1 MMADMSD
8 TASTVPAG
16 TTPSTPAVRV
26 APIGVG
32 SALPGGVVTSAEIE
46 ERLGLDPGWL
56 VKRTHILERRIL
68 GPGEK
73 LTDLALTASQRALE
87 DAGVPATEVDFV
99 IAACLQSDDIAPSM
113 AAVVADGLG
122 THHAGGFDLSSG
134 CSGFVASVATAA
146 GLIESGRARTVV
158 VVAAEAMSRLTD
170 KTDRATAG
178 LLGDGAGAIVLRGA
192 TTPADDAHPGI
203 TGRSLF
209 GSDGAN
215 GGTVRVATDHPSVY
229 DAGQFGPGK
238 AGQVQMNGFDTYKT
252 AVSRFES
259 TVRDTATINDTDLQ
273 DVDLIVLH
281 QANGRIL
288 EAVRKRL
295 DLPEERFAI
304 SLHSH
309 GNTSAASIALALAD
323 ARAQG
328 RVVPGTRLLLAGFGS
343 GLAWAGITMTWEGT
357 TA

>member
-1 MMADMSD
+1 MA
-8 TASTVPAG
+8 A
-16 TTPSTPAVRV
+16 AVRV
-26 APIGVG
+26 APLGVG
-32 SALPGGVVTSAEIE
+32 AALPDAVVTSAEIE

-56 VKRTHILERRIL
+56 LKRTHIVQRHIL

-73 LTDLALTASQRALE
+73 LTDLALLASQRALD
-87 DAGVPATEVDFV
+87 DAGVPASEVDFV

-113 AAVVADGLG
+113 AAVVAHGLG
-122 THHAGGFDLSSG
+122 TDHAGGFDLSSG

-146 GLIESGRARTVV
+146 GLIESGRANTVV

-178 LLGDGAGAIVLRGA
+178 LLGDGAGAIVLRGSTA
-192 TTPADDAHPGI
+192 PADDAHPGR
-203 TGRSLF
+203 TGRSIF

-215 GGTVRVATDHPSVY
+215 GDTVRVATDHPSVY
-229 DAGQFGPGK
+229 DEGEFGPGK

-252 AVSRFES
+252 AVNRFES
-259 TVRDTATINDTDLQ
+259 TVRDTAAANDTTLD
-273 DVDLIVLH
+273 DIDLIVLH

-288 EAVRKRL
+288 DAVRKRL
-295 DLPEERFAI
+295 DVPEERLAT
-304 SLHSH
+304 SVHSH

-343 GLAWAGITMTWEGT
+343 GLAWAGITLTWEGT
-357 TA
+357 PTA

>member
-1 MMADMSD
+1 MPDAP
-8 TASTVPAG
+8 TPPAG
-16 TTPSTPAVRV
+16 PAPSLAPGGFRRV
-26 APIGVG
+26 APLGVG
-32 SALPGGVVTSAEIE
+32 AALPDTVVTTAEIE

-56 VKRTHILERRIL
+56 VKRTHIVERRIL
-68 GPGEK
+68 GPGER
-73 LTDLALTASQRALE
+73 LTDLALLAAERALD
-87 DAGVPATEVDFV
+87 DAGVPGAEVDFV
-99 IAACLQSDDIAPSM
+99 IGACLQSDDIAPSM

-122 THHAGGFDLSSG
+122 TDHAGGFDLSSG

-146 GLIESGRARTVV
+146 GLIESGRADTVV

-170 KTDRATAG
+170 KSDRATAG
-178 LLGDGAGAIVLRGA
+178 LLGDGAGAIVLRGFDG
-192 TTPADDAHPGI
+192 PADAAHPGR
-203 TGRSLF
+203 TGHSVF

-215 GGTVRVATDHPSVY
+215 GGTVRVATDHPSIY
-229 DAGQFGPGK
+229 DEGQFGPGK

-259 TVRDTATINDTDLQ
+259 TVRDTAAVNDTTLE

-288 EAVRKRL
+288 EAVRGRL
-295 DLPEERFAI
+295 DVPEERLA
-304 SLHSH
+304 SSVHSH

-323 ARAQG
+323 ARRDG

-343 GLAWAGITMTWEGT
+343 GLAWAGITMTWEGGHDGR
-357 TA
+357 

>member
-1 MMADMSD
+1 MMSD
-8 TASTVPAG
+8 MAVTPMQEPTVA
-16 TTPSTPAVRV
+16 PSSITGIRV
-26 APIGVG
+26 APLGVG
-32 SALPGGVVTSAEIE
+32 AALPDTVVTSAEIE
-46 ERLGLDPGWL
+46 ERLGLKPGWL
-56 VKRTHILERRIL
+56 EQRTHIVERHIL

-73 LTDLALTASQRALE
+73 LTDLALLAAQRALG
-87 DAGVPATEVDFV
+87 DAGVAATDVDFV

-113 AAVVADGLG
+113 AAVVAAGLG

-146 GLIESGRARTVV
+146 GLIESGRASTVL

-170 KTDRATAG
+170 KSDRATAG
-178 LLGDGAGAIVLRGA
+178 LLGDGAGAIVLRGSA
-192 TTPADDAHPGI
+192 APADDDHPGR
-203 TGRSLF
+203 TGRSVF

-229 DAGQFGPGK
+229 DEGEFGPGK

-252 AVSRFES
+252 AVTRFES
-259 TVRDTATINDTDLQ
+259 TVRDTAAANDTTLDEI
-273 DVDLIVLH
+273 DLIVLH

-295 DLPEERFAI
+295 DVPEERLAT
-304 SLHSH
+304 SVHSH

-323 ARAQG
+323 AREKG

-343 GLAWAGITMTWEGT
+343 GLAWAGITMTWEGR
-357 TA
+357 A

>member
-1 MMADMSD
+1 
-8 TASTVPAG
+8 
-16 TTPSTPAVRV
+16 
-26 APIGVG
+26 
-32 SALPGGVVTSAEIE
+32 
-46 ERLGLDPGWL
+46 
-56 VKRTHILERRIL
+56 
-68 GPGEK
+68 
-73 LTDLALTASQRALE
+73 RALE
-87 DAGVPATEVDFV
+87 DANVPASEVDFV

-122 THHAGGFDLSSG
+122 TDHAGGFDLSSG

-146 GLIESGRARTVV
+146 GLIESGRASTVV

-178 LLGDGAGAIVLRGA
+178 LLGDGAGAIVLRG
-192 TTPADDAHPGI
+192 TTEPADDAHPGR
-203 TGRSLF
+203 TGRSVF

-229 DAGQFGPGK
+229 DDGEFGPGK

-259 TVRDTATINDTDLQ
+259 TVRDTAAANGTALD

-288 EAVRKRL
+288 DAVRKRL
-295 DLPEERFAI
+295 EVPEERLAT
-304 SLHSH
+304 SVHSH

-323 ARAQG
+323 AREQG

-343 GLAWAGITMTWEGT
+343 GLAWAGITMTWEGV
-357 TA
+357 AA

>member
-1 MMADMSD
+1 MTEAQ
-8 TASTVPAG
+8 STQPP
-16 TTPSTPAVRV
+16 TPERIRV
-26 APIGVG
+26 APLGVG
-32 SALPGGVVTSAEIE
+32 AALPDGVVTSEEIE
-46 ERLGLDPGWL
+46 QRLGLKPGWM
-56 VKRTHILERRIL
+56 VQRTHIVERRIL
-68 GPGEK
+68 GPGER
-73 LTDLALTASQRALE
+73 LTDLALRASQRALE
-87 DAGVPATEVDFV
+87 DAGVAAEEVDFV

-113 AAVVADGLG
+113 AAVVADQLG
-122 THHAGGFDLSSG
+122 TRHAGGFDLSSG

-146 GLIESGRARTVV
+146 GLIESGRANTVV

-178 LLGDGAGAIVLRGA
+178 LLGDGAGAIVLRG
-192 TTPADDAHPGI
+192 TTAPADEAHPGR
-203 TGRSLF
+203 TGRSIF

-229 DAGQFGPGK
+229 DAGEFGPGK

-252 AVSRFES
+252 AVNRFES
-259 TVRDTATINDTDLQ
+259 TVRDTAAANDTTIQ

-295 DLPEERFAI
+295 DLPEERLAT
-304 SLHSH
+304 SVHSH

-357 TA
+357 PA

>member
-1 MMADMSD
+1 MPDA
-8 TASTVPAG
+8 
-16 TTPSTPAVRV
+16 TPSPTAGSTAVPGRIRV
-26 APIGVG
+26 APLGVG
-32 SALPGGVVTSAEIE
+32 SALPETVVTSAEIE
-46 ERLGLDPGWL
+46 ERLGLKPGWL
-56 VKRTHILERRIL
+56 VQRTHIEQRHIL
-68 GPGEK
+68 APGEK
-73 LTDLALTASQRALE
+73 LTDLALLASQRALD
-87 DAGVPATEVDFV
+87 DARVDAKDVDFV

-122 THHAGGFDLSSG
+122 TDHAGGFDVSSG
-134 CSGFVASVATAA
+134 CSGFVASVATAS

-178 LLGDGAGAIVLRGA
+178 LLGDGAGAIVLRG
-192 TTPADDAHPGI
+192 TTEPADDRHPGC
-203 TGRSLF
+203 TGRSIF

-215 GGTVRVATDHPSVY
+215 GDTVRVATDHPSVY
-229 DAGQFGPGK
+229 DEGEFGPGK

-259 TVRDTATINDTDLQ
+259 TVRDTATINGVTLD

-295 DLPEERFAI
+295 DVPEERLA
-304 SLHSH
+304 SSVQSH
-309 GNTSAASIALALAD
+309 GNTSAASVALALAD
-323 ARAQG
+323 ARENG
-328 RVVPGTRLLLAGFGS
+328 RIVPGTRLLLAGFGS
-343 GLAWAGITMTWEGT
+343 GLAWAGITMTWEG
-357 TA
+357 AA

>member
-1 MMADMSD
+1 MPDA
-8 TASTVPAG
+8 P
-16 TTPSTPAVRV
+16 TPSVAPAAAPAPVRV
-26 APIGVG
+26 APVGIGA
-32 SALPGGVVTSAEIE
+32 ALPETVVTSAEIE
-46 ERLGLDPGWL
+46 ERLGLKPGWL
-56 VKRTHILERRIL
+56 VQRTHIQERHIL
-68 GPGEK
+68 GPGER
-73 LTDLALTASQRALE
+73 LTDLALLASQRALE
-87 DAGVPATEVDFV
+87 DAGIEATEVDFV

-122 THHAGGFDLSSG
+122 TDHAGGFDLSSG
-134 CSGFVASVATAA
+134 CSGFVASVATAS
-146 GLIESGRARTVV
+146 GLIESGRAHTVV

-178 LLGDGAGAIVLRGA
+178 LLGDGAGAIVLRG
-192 TTPADDAHPGI
+192 TTAPADERHPGR
-203 TGRSLF
+203 TGHSIF

-229 DAGQFGPGK
+229 DAGEFGPGK

-259 TVRDTATINDTDLQ
+259 TVRETAEANDTTLDDL
-273 DVDLIVLH
+273 DLIVLH

-295 DLPEERFAI
+295 DVPEERLA
-304 SLHSH
+304 SSVETH
-309 GNTSAASIALALAD
+309 GNTSAASVALALAD
-323 ARAQG
+323 ARADG

-343 GLAWAGITMTWEGT
+343 GLAWAGITMTWEGGSNGR
-357 TA
+357 